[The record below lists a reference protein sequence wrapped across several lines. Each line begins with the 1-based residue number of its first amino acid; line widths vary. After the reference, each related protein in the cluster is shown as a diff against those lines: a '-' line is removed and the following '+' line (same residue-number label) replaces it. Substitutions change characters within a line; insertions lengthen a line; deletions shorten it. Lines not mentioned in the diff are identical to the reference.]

1 MNFSLNRLVL
11 IIGSCILALMAVDG
25 LVQMN
30 KAALADY
37 GFGQSH
43 LVTADSVTAMFLV
56 GLVVGMVFG
65 IGLFFGYL
73 VWREK
78 KYAED
83 PDQIEALFEE
93 LAREAEEEDAL
104 FVEESSMDEQQHSE
118 SLDPW
123 ERSADW
129 WKNADEE

>member
-1 MNFSLNRLVL
+1 
-11 IIGSCILALMAVDG
+11 MAIDG
-25 LVQMN
+25 LMQLN

-37 GFGQSH
+37 GFGQGNW
-43 LVTADSVTAMFLV
+43 VTADSVTAMFLV

-93 LAREAEEEDAL
+93 LAREAEAEDAL
-104 FVEESSMDEQQHSE
+104 YVDENSMDEQPSDT
-118 SLDPW
+118 LDPW

-129 WKNADEE
+129 WKNSDED

>member
-11 IIGSCILALMAVDG
+11 IIGSGILALMAIDG
-25 LVQMN
+25 LIQLNSSAM
-30 KAALADY
+30 ADY
-37 GFGQSH
+37 GFGHSSW
-43 LVTADSVTAMFLV
+43 VTADSVTAMFLV

-93 LAREAEEEDAL
+93 LAREAEAEDSL
-104 FVEESSMDEQQHSE
+104 YVEENTMDEQHSE

-129 WKNADEE
+129 WKNSDED

>member
-1 MNFSLNRLVL
+1 
-11 IIGSCILALMAVDG
+11 MAVDG